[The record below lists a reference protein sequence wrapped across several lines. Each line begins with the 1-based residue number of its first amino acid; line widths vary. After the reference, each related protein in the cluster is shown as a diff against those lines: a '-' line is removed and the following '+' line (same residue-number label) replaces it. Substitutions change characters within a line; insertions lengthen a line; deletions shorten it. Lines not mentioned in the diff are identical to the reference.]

1 MELAKHNV
9 VVGETLTS
17 IAARYRTT
25 VDKLQRLNPFIQ
37 NVNHV
42 QAGWNLSVPALSSS
56 SATSAASN
64 DPQRA
69 APEPAS
75 NESSRTPTAF
85 GEEPSVPDSCS
96 APGEDALPPCATTY
110 ATAIYAT
117 EEQAFWLLPEKLSE
131 TIQEALQELADS
143 ISPEKSPEERKR
155 GLDEQGLLEYFM
167 EPKLTN
173 FLEGEDLERAQA
185 IQAEV
190 PDIADR
196 NRAWQ
201 RLAES
206 RGLPFSP
213 FSRPP
218 MGNPFTEE
226 GRAAARHLEQTLA
239 EVRQAAARLDML
251 HSEWRQLEAKGLIQA
266 KKEEYTYED
275 GKLFSKEAVEAR
287 RRVQDYLSKRSK
299 VMSEGRLP
307 AYDVEVLANTL
318 ATAKSR
324 YQAVQ
329 NCTVQCR
336 GKVKSYSAWL
346 SGARGKLDF
355 IDYVE
360 SIIKVADYG
369 LALPEFALIPLS
381 EGDVNAGVAVYRQYL
396 ETQLKQQE
404 INDRL
409 QAKYRNWVEST
420 GSNMRPPAGLV
431 AAERAEWEELQQLQK
446 DLKQQAE
453 RNVQNAETKRHLLW
467 EPEHFQPRP
476 AERLVRAGFPL
487 REMSLPDNPESPVRA
502 LSLFNLEGMAEQL
515 KKDLGTK
522 PIEAVLEGIQR
533 IPTNTADKLSSA
545 KDLFEVWLENAGGLK
560 IEDQKSD
567 WFDEDGWF
575 EMEKF
580 YVYLQ
585 KEKIKVGSLEDAA
598 VRADWGL
605 RLKQVLFSADIRN
618 DMRLFDPSAQ
628 AQLVRCLT
636 PPQSNIHSSASA
648 EGPRFSVA
656 EGAQASAQASLSIDL
671 ARGEVEI
678 FSVDYPARSTAKEIT
693 VHYQN
698 HAGEMLP
705 MSLGRYSM
713 HLSARAWG
721 YAGASL
727 LLAARIEVT
736 PNGPLWG
743 KPALST
749 EEQATRPGAASPPR
763 TVSHSS
769 THNSAL
775 ITTGRGPSVN
785 VQDGAQA
792 SFNLFAGVQAGILLT
807 GALNWA
813 PPKGTAALRTI
824 PGNRVGSIETSD
836 ANQWLS
842 MAELTGGVGAAIGA
856 GLAGNAMLSLKDG
869 RLVLK
874 LKASAMAGVGASG
887 EFSFAVSYQGMVELI
902 NIYRRELH
910 RNHGRPLDWID
921 PEAADLIS
929 KINVLSAVGLDA
941 ELLLGMTMW
950 VAHRPVMQVDMIMSL
965 YESLL
970 SRPGRAGGISESIMT
985 YRDENQLRRWCVE
998 AVPAAL
1004 GPLLLTLT
1012 SVPLI
1017 LDGIF
1022 TDGPQEALNK
1032 RERTRLQQQN
1042 AIVRILGWIVDH
1054 ATQNSS
1060 LPAAQH
1066 QFEEACMRMN
1076 QFGVLPEDSGQTYCE
1091 NRLKLDLFMESGPDD
1106 SISPE
1111 TADARFS
1118 YKKYTQLLG
1127 ANADL
1132 SCKRRNS
1139 LLPSG
1144 SPSVSYAAH

>member
-1 MELAKHNV
+1 MELANHNV
-9 VVGETLTS
+9 VKGETLTS

-25 VDKLQRLNPFIQ
+25 VDDLQRLNPFIQ
-37 NVNHV
+37 NINHI
-42 QAGWNLSVPALSSS
+42 QHGWNLSVPAPDSSP
-56 SATSAASN
+56 ATTAASN
-64 DPQRA
+64 APQRA
-69 APEPAS
+69 APAPDS
-75 NESSRTPTAF
+75 NVSSNTPTVL
-85 GEEPSVPDSCS
+85 GEEPSVPNSCS

-173 FLEGEDLERAQA
+173 FLKGEDLERAQA
-185 IQAEV
+185 IQAEA
-190 PDIADR
+190 PDIANR

-201 RLAES
+201 QLAEG
-206 RGLPFSP
+206 RGLPASP

-226 GRAAARHLEQTLA
+226 GRAAARRLEQTLA
-239 EVRQAAARLDML
+239 EVRQAAARLDVL
-251 HSEWRQLEAKGLIQA
+251 HNEWQQLEAKGLIQA
-266 KKEEYTYED
+266 KKEGYTYED
-275 GKLFSKEAVEAR
+275 GKLFSKEAMEAR

-299 VMSEGRLP
+299 VMSDGRLP
-307 AYDVEVLANTL
+307 AYDVEALANTL

-346 SGARGKLDF
+346 KGARGKLDF

-369 LALPEFALIPLS
+369 LALPEFALIPPS
-381 EGDVNAGVAVYRQYL
+381 EGDVHSGVAVYRQYL
-396 ETQLKQQE
+396 ETLLKQQE

-409 QAKYRNWVEST
+409 QVKYRSWVEST
-420 GSNMRPPAGLV
+420 GSNLRPPAGLV

-446 DLKQQAE
+446 DLKQRAE
-453 RNVQNAETKRHLLW
+453 LNVQNAETKRHLLW
-467 EPEHFQPRP
+467 EPGSFQPRP

-515 KKDLGTK
+515 RKDLK
-522 PIEAVLEGIQR
+522 AKSIEAIVEGIQR
-533 IPTNTADKLSSA
+533 IPTDISGKLSST
-545 KDLFEVWLENAGGLK
+545 KSLFEVWLENAGGFM

-575 EMEKF
+575 DIEKF
-580 YVYLQ
+580 YAYLQ
-585 KEKIKVGSLEDAA
+585 QEKLKVSSLEDAA

-605 RLKQVLFSADIRN
+605 RLRQVLFRADIRN

-648 EGPRFSVA
+648 EGPSFSVA
-656 EGAQASAQASLSIDL
+656 EGVQASAQASLSIDL

-678 FSVDYPARSTAKEIT
+678 FSVDYPARSAAKEVT

-727 LLAARIEVT
+727 LLAAKIEIT

-743 KPALST
+743 KPALSP
-749 EEQATRPGAASPPR
+749 EEPATRRSVSIESTR
-763 TVSHSS
+763 T
-769 THNSAL
+769 SAPV
-775 ITTGRGPSVN
+775 TTGRGPSVN
-785 VQDGAQA
+785 VQDGGQA

-813 PPKGTAALRTI
+813 PPH
-824 PGNRVGSIETSD
+824 GN
-836 ANQWLS
+836 
-842 MAELTGGVGAAIGA
+842 
-856 GLAGNAMLSLKDG
+856 G
-869 RLVLK
+869 R
-874 LKASAMAGVGASG
+874 SAD
-887 EFSFAVSYQGMVELI
+887 
-902 NIYRRELH
+902 H
-910 RNHGRPLDWID
+910 
-921 PEAADLIS
+921 
-929 KINVLSAVGLDA
+929 
-941 ELLLGMTMW
+941 
-950 VAHRPVMQVDMIMSL
+950 
-965 YESLL
+965 
-970 SRPGRAGGISESIMT
+970 SRQQGGIYS
-985 YRDENQLRRWCVE
+985 N
-998 AVPAAL
+998 
-1004 GPLLLTLT
+1004 
-1012 SVPLI
+1012 
-1017 LDGIF
+1017 
-1022 TDGPQEALNK
+1022 
-1032 RERTRLQQQN
+1032 
-1042 AIVRILGWIVDH
+1042 
-1054 ATQNSS
+1054 
-1060 LPAAQH
+1060 
-1066 QFEEACMRMN
+1066 
-1076 QFGVLPEDSGQTYCE
+1076 
-1091 NRLKLDLFMESGPDD
+1091 
-1106 SISPE
+1106 
-1111 TADARFS
+1111 
-1118 YKKYTQLLG
+1118 
-1127 ANADL
+1127 
-1132 SCKRRNS
+1132 
-1139 LLPSG
+1139 
-1144 SPSVSYAAH
+1144 